1 MRTKFENGILSFNEM
16 PNEKVFCV
24 MGTIFGDGD
33 RFVRLMTEEEI
44 NQDGSMQ
51 NDGWS
56 KKLEELEVG
65 DSSTYGYWYYQK
77 ANIVTRLA

>member
-1 MRTKFENGILSFNEM
+1 MRTKFDNGILSFNEM
-16 PNEKVFCV
+16 HNEKAFCV

-56 KKLEELEVG
+56 KKLKELEVG

-77 ANIVTRLA
+77 ANFVTRLA

>member
-1 MRTKFENGILSFNEM
+1 MRTKFDNGILSFNEM

-51 NDGWS
+51 KDGCS
-56 KKLEELEVG
+56 KNLDELEVG

>member
-1 MRTKFENGILSFNEM
+1 
-16 PNEKVFCV
+16 
-24 MGTIFGDGD
+24 
-33 RFVRLMTEEEI
+33 MTEEEI

>member
-24 MGTIFGDGD
+24 MGTVFGDGD
-33 RFVRLMTEEEI
+33 RYVRLMTEEEI
-44 NQDGSMQ
+44 NHDGWMQD
-51 NDGWS
+51 DGWS
-56 KKLEELEVG
+56 KQLDELEVG
-65 DSSTYGYWYYQK
+65 DSSIFNYWYHPK

>member
-1 MRTKFENGILSFNEM
+1 MRTKFDNGILSFNEM

-56 KKLEELEVG
+56 KK
-65 DSSTYGYWYYQK
+65 
-77 ANIVTRLA
+77 

>member
-1 MRTKFENGILSFNEM
+1 MRTKFDNGILSFNEM

-33 RFVRLMTEEEI
+33 RFVRLMAEEEI

-56 KKLEELEVG
+56 KKLEEL
-65 DSSTYGYWYYQK
+65 
-77 ANIVTRLA
+77 

>member
-1 MRTKFENGILSFNEM
+1 MRTKFDNGILSFNEM

-51 NDGWS
+51 NDG
-56 KKLEELEVG
+56 
-65 DSSTYGYWYYQK
+65 
-77 ANIVTRLA
+77 

>member
-1 MRTKFENGILSFNEM
+1 MRTEFDNGILSFNEM

-33 RFVRLMTEEEI
+33 RFVLPMTEEEI
-44 NQDGSMQ
+44 NQDGSIQ
-51 NDGWS
+51 KDGWS